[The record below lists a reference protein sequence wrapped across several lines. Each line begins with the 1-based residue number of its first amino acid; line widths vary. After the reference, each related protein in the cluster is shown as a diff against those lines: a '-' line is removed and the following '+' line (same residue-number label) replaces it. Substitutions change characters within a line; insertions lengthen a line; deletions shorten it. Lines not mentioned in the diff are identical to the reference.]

1 MGECPKAWAK
11 YQHGKRL
18 NTAAWI
24 TTACGVGMA
33 VIPSAVDA
41 IQNELG
47 KLRLACVS
55 YDILNW

>member
-1 MGECPKAWAK
+1 MGECPKAWAR
-11 YQHGKRL
+11 YQNGRRL
-18 NTAAWI
+18 NNAAWI
-24 TTACGVGMA
+24 CMACGVGMA